1 MQTEFVIEEMPDEV
15 TVTQPYGA
23 ADEATPQTALPPAGN
38 QDVGWTSTTGARRY
52 GTAHPTSAYNEVQSM
67 VSQRPA
73 AAGQYADG
81 LQYATIGA
89 GQAGASAGGYKHTM
103 IEVPSMA
110 PNMSGNAL
118 VPTNSFLPAAT
129 APGNALVPATSGTQY
144 EVAQVQ
150 PQFAAGLPTP
160 TYEWAVSPSSPIGAA
175 RPQQQLEATSAQM
188 QQISGIAPQRQLEA
202 PPSSSTGQE
211 LVYQSRD
218 LERQIPRR

>member
-150 PQFAAGLPTP
+150 P
-160 TYEWAVSPSSPIGAA
+160 
-175 RPQQQLEATSAQM
+175 
-188 QQISGIAPQRQLEA
+188 
-202 PPSSSTGQE
+202 
-211 LVYQSRD
+211 
-218 LERQIPRR
+218 